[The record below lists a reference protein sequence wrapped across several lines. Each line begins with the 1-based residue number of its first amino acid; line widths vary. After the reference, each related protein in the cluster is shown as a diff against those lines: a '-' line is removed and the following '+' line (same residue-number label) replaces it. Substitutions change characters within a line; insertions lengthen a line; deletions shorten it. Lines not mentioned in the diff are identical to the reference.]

1 VLLLGSDAAGDRQV
15 RLVHG
20 LTSARLLSG
29 PSRAD
34 LRGPPGSRVSLLA
47 LGQAADGVT
56 TQGLRWPMVDD
67 RLEAGSSR
75 GLANVV
81 VAVPAGVS
89 LGAGRLLVIETA
101 DAEGDPA
108 A

>member
-1 VLLLGSDAAGDRQV
+1 
-15 RLVHG
+15 
-20 LTSARLLSG
+20 
-29 PSRAD
+29 
-34 LRGPPGSRVSLLA
+34 
-47 LGQAADGVT
+47 
-56 TQGLRWPMVDD
+56 MVDD

-101 DAEGDPA
+101 DAE
-108 A
+108 